1 MSKKHEQICPVPGC
15 GKSKKNL
22 DEHIRI
28 CHPDYVREEAKQESE
43 QPADAP
49 IDTHTPQPLNPTEP
63 LSPAGNTKGDDI
75 PVMPKTP
82 SNFNLKKTLL
92 LIAGAALIIF
102 SIFIG
107 SMWMKDTSQTVLA
120 VITVFSFGGGGFILM
135 FSIKKSEAKYNRPG
149 LRHGGKKT
157 TGPVNSLVIY
167 ARNDPDNPKK
177 LLPYKVQFE
186 ALPNP
191 IGLYRKLRNDNKYY
205 STMLS
210 VPGPGGKNILKDC
223 ILPDTQYCDPRQ
235 FKDAVEMRYSREY
248 YTPEQSLLQKIKPLI
263 FFILIIA
270 GAIILVML
278 GGGSGA

>member
-1 MSKKHEQICPVPGC
+1 MSKKREQICPVPGC

-28 CHPDYVREEAKQESE
+28 CHPDYVQEEPKQEFSPHVDAP
-43 QPADAP
+43 QPA
-49 IDTHTPQPLNPTEP
+49 I
-63 LSPAGNTKGDDI
+63 DI
-75 PVMPKTP
+75 PVIPKPP
-82 SNFNLKKTLL
+82 SNFNWKKTLL
-92 LIAGAALIIF
+92 LITGVALIAC
-102 SIFIG
+102 SVFIG
-107 SMWMKDTSQTVLA
+107 SMWMKDTSQMVLA

-135 FSIKKSEAKYNRPG
+135 FSLKKSEAKYNRPG

-157 TGPVNSLVIY
+157 TGPANSLVIY
-167 ARNDPDNPKK
+167 ARKDPDNPKK
-177 LLPYKVQFE
+177 LLPYKMQFE
-186 ALPNP
+186 TRPNP

-210 VPGPGGKNILKDC
+210 VPGVEGKEILRDC
-223 ILPDTQYCDPRQ
+223 ILPDTQYCDPRLL
-235 FKDAVEMRYSREY
+235 KDAVEMRYSREY

-278 GGGSGA
+278 GGGGSSGT